1 MSLSADEVRHVA
13 RLARL
18 AVSDDEVADLAPKLS
33 DILGYAEQVGEVAAE
48 DVPPTVHPF
57 SLQDVTRPDEPRP
70 SLPREDIL
78 AGAPAVE
85 QDRFAVP
92 RIVAVEGGAEPEAS
106 TRLAEVEGGAEPE
119 ASTRLAEVEGGA
131 EPEASTRLAEGEEA

>member
-1 MSLSADEVRHVA
+1 MASRDHVAKEPAVSLSEQQVRHVA

-18 AVSDDEVADLAPKLS
+18 GLTDDEVAVFADQLS

-57 SLQDVTRPDEPRP
+57 ALKDVTRPDEPRP
-70 SLPREDIL
+70 SLPRQDIL
-78 AGAPAVE
+78 AGAPEVE

-92 RIVAVEGGAEPEAS
+92 RIVAVEGGAELEAN
-106 TRLAEVEGGAEPE
+106 THLA
-119 ASTRLAEVEGGA
+119 
-131 EPEASTRLAEGEEA
+131 GEER